1 MKRLGFLSFVAF
13 ASVLSL
19 STLLRAQPAVVT
31 KTNPMKV
38 YAHYMPWFET
48 PATLGGNNWGYHWT
62 FNNRNPNIIDPNGQ
76 REIASHYYPLIGP
89 YASSDADVIEYHLLL
104 MKLSGIDGVMIDWY
118 GAQGT
123 NGDVGSL
130 LNNSNAVI
138 NKVDDF
144 GLKFGVVMEDRFST
158 VSSSNM
164 TPDINKGMANMAYL
178 RDHYFNNSS
187 YIRQPSRKP
196 LVDVFGP
203 ITFQSPS
210 QWTQIL
216 GQAGESVDLNTLWY
230 ENGDA
235 GANATGEFA
244 WIYQDQTNHLTHQAN
259 FLNLR
264 APTLGTAGGV
274 AYPGFNDYYQEG
286 GVGPG
291 PGFEIPHNNGQTL
304 DAVLNQFQTITSQNP
319 GRIDYLQLATFNDFG
334 EGTMF
339 EPTVETGFSYLQRIQ
354 QYTGVSYGLP
364 ELQLVYD
371 LYSARKQFAGNAT
384 KQALLNEVSNKIN
397 QLDIFGARTSLNS
410 ISLPHWTLAAGGN
423 WQTLANWN
431 ASPPNSIGATAY
443 FGSAI
448 NSPRTVYTNIPVT
461 VGTVTFDNANTYVL
475 AGSGPLTLQVSTG
488 SAAINVLQGTHK
500 INLPLTFASDT
511 TITVENGATLK
522 ISDPVTV
529 NAGKTVTKTGQGTV
543 VYESTVTILSGG
555 SLQMMAVAGGAT
567 AQQIAA
573 VSLAGNATLDLND
586 NSLVTSTSEATIEAL
601 VQRARNDGAWNKPGI
616 TSTTARNDAQQ
627 NMNLGVISGA
637 EYNSV
642 GGTGTFQ
649 GRPYADSDTL
659 VKYTRSGDTNF
670 SGSITADDYLRTD
683 IGFDTQLTGWVNGD
697 FDYSGSVNFK
707 DYVLLDIAYN
717 LQNGT
722 LASAADY
729 LRRSGEASGD
739 LAASDPAVQEVV
751 EHFNEFGAAYST
763 TFLSAVPE
771 PAAVVPLALAAT
783 GMLMTRPRK
792 RRRMAG
798 SVWFVDRSD

>member
-1 MKRLGFLSFVAF
+1 MKRLVFLAIGCALAVP
-13 ASVLSL
+13 LP
-19 STLLRAQPAVVT
+19 LRAQPAVVP

-62 FNNRNPNIIDPNGQ
+62 FNNRNPNIINPNGQ
-76 REIASHYYPLIGP
+76 RQIASHYYPLIGP

-104 MKLSGIDGVMIDWY
+104 MKVSGIDGVMVDWY

-158 VSSSNM
+158 VSSSNT
-164 TPDINKGMANMAYL
+164 TPDINKGKANMAYL

-187 YIRQPSRKP
+187 YIRQPSGKP
-196 LVDVFGP
+196 LVGVFGP
-203 ITFQSPS
+203 ITFQTPS
-210 QWTQIL
+210 QWTTIL

-235 GANATGEFA
+235 GANATGEYA

-264 APTLGTAGGV
+264 APTLGTAGAV

-286 GVGPG
+286 GVGNVVP
-291 PGFEIPHNNGQTL
+291 FEIPHNNGQTL
-304 DAVLNQFQTITSQNP
+304 NAVINQVQSVVGQNP

-334 EGTMF
+334 EGTML

-354 QYTGVSYGLP
+354 QFTGVSYGLS

-371 LYSARKQFAGNAT
+371 LYSARKQYIGNAS
-384 KQALLNEVSNKIN
+384 KQALLSEVSNKIN
-397 QLDIFGARTSLNS
+397 QLDFFGARSSLNA
-410 ISLPHWTLAAGGN
+410 ISLPHWTMSSGGD
-423 WQTLANWN
+423 WQTPGNWN
-431 ASPPNSIGATAY
+431 ASVPNGVGAAAY

-448 NSPRTVYTNIPVT
+448 TTAHTVYTNVPVS
-461 VGTVTFDNANTYVL
+461 VGTVTFDNSNMYVL
-475 AGSGPLTLQVSTG
+475 AGSGPLTLQASSG
-488 SAAINVLQGTHK
+488 SAAIDVLQGTHK

-511 TITVENGATLK
+511 TITVANGATLK

-529 NAGKTVTKTGQGTV
+529 NAGKTVTKAGQGAV
-543 VYESTVTILSGG
+543 LYESTVNILSGG
-555 SLQMMAVAGGAT
+555 SLQMMAGGSAT

-573 VSLAGNATLDLND
+573 ISLASSATLDLND
-586 NSLVTSTSEATIEAL
+586 NSVVTSTSKETIEAL
-601 VQRARNDGAWNKPGI
+601 VQNARNHGAWNKPGI
-616 TSTTARNDAQQ
+616 TSTTARNDAAQS
-627 NMNLGVISGA
+627 MNLGVISGA
-637 EYNSV
+637 EYTGV
-642 GGTGTFQ
+642 GGNGTFA
-649 GRPYADSDTL
+649 GRSYADSDTL
-659 VKYTRSGDTNF
+659 VKYASNGDTDF
-670 SGSITADDYLRTD
+670 SGTITLDDYLRTD
-683 IGFDTQLTGWVNGD
+683 IGFKTQLTGWVNGD
-697 FDYSGSVNFK
+697 FDYSGSVNVE
-707 DYVLLDIAYN
+707 DYVLIDIAFN

-722 LASAADY
+722 LESAADY
-729 LRRSGEASGD
+729 LRRSGNHAGGV
-739 LAASDPAVQEVV
+739 AASDPALQRVV
-751 EHFNEFGAAYST
+751 EHFSEFGGAYST

-771 PAAVVPLALAAT
+771 PAAVVPLAVAAA
-783 GMLMTRPRK
+783 GMLMTRPEK
-792 RRRMAG
+792 RGHR
-798 SVWFVDRSD
+798 SVS

>member
-1 MKRLGFLSFVAF
+1 MKRLGFLVLAIVLALS
-13 ASVLSL
+13 ASLM
-19 STLLRAQPAVVT
+19 AQSAVVP

-76 REIASHYYPLIGP
+76 RQIASHYYPLIGP

-130 LNNSNAVI
+130 LNNSNAVV

-158 VSSSNM
+158 VSSSNT
-164 TPDINKGMANMAYL
+164 TPDINKGKANMAYL

-187 YIRQPSRKP
+187 YIRQPSGKP

-203 ITFQSPS
+203 ITFQTPS
-210 QWTQIL
+210 QWTTIL
-216 GQAGESVDLNTLWY
+216 GQAGENVDLNTLWY

-235 GANATGEFA
+235 GANATGEYA

-304 DAVLNQFQTITSQNP
+304 DAVLNQLQSVVNANP
-319 GRIDYLQLATFNDFG
+319 GRIDYVQLATFNDFG

-339 EPTVETGFSYLQRIQ
+339 EPTVETGFSYLQRVQ
-354 QYTGVSYGLP
+354 QFTGVSYGLP

-371 LYSARKQFAGNAT
+371 LYSARKQFAGNAS
-384 KQALLNEVSNKIN
+384 KQALLSEVSNKIN
-397 QLDIFGARTSLNS
+397 QLDFFGARTSLNG
-410 ISLPHWTLAAGGN
+410 ISLPHWTLVTGGN
-423 WQTLANWN
+423 WQTVGNWN
-431 ASPPNSIGATAY
+431 ASPPNSVGAAAF

-448 NSPRTVYTNIPVT
+448 AGARTVYTNVPVT
-461 VGTVTFDNANTYVL
+461 LGAVTFDNANTYVL
-475 AGSGPLTLQVSTG
+475 AGSGPLTLQVASG

-529 NAGKTVTKTGQGTV
+529 NAGKTVTKDGQGTV

-555 SLQMMAVAGGAT
+555 SLQMMAGGSAT

-586 NSLVTSTSEATIEAL
+586 NSLVTSTSRETIEAL
-601 VQRARNDGAWNKPGI
+601 VQRARNNGAWDKPGI
-616 TSTTARNDAQQ
+616 TSTTARNDAAN

-637 EYNSV
+637 EYTSV
-642 GGTGTFQ
+642 GGTGTFA

-659 VKYTRSGDTNF
+659 VKYTSNGDTNL

-683 IGFDTQLTGWVNGD
+683 IGLDTRRTGWVNGD
-697 FDYSGSVNFK
+697 FNYSGSVDFQ
-707 DYVLLDIAYN
+707 DYVLIDIAYN

-722 LASAADY
+722 LESAADY
-729 LRRSGEASGD
+729 LRRSGDPASD
-739 LAASDPAVQEVV
+739 LPPFDPAVRKVV
-751 EHFNEFGAAYST
+751 EHFSEFGASYST
-763 TFLSAVPE
+763 TFLSALPE
-771 PAAVVPLALAAT
+771 PAAVGPLVVAAA
-783 GMLMTRPRK
+783 GMLITRPRK
-792 RRRMAG
+792 RDRR
-798 SVWFVDRSD
+798 